1 MISERWRLAANVTFS
16 VCGAFC
22 SVLTVKPWF
31 GTAEIRHTPPPPN
44 RTVALPPSDGTVYTP
59 APPSSHP
66 GSPPPPGDRGGV
78 VRALGVGV
86 GVGVGPGGSSL
97 VRDGVGRGAR
107 LVGDGLGVAVTVLDT
122 VGRGGAGSSFG
133 AVCATGAVG
142 RVEPTTKWIVM
153 MTAVTLA
160 AVQDSQMIR

>member
-1 MISERWRLAANVTFS
+1 
-16 VCGAFC
+16 
-22 SVLTVKPWF
+22 
-31 GTAEIRHTPPPPN
+31 
-44 RTVALPPSDGTVYTP
+44 
-59 APPSSHP
+59 
-66 GSPPPPGDRGGV
+66 
-78 VRALGVGV
+78 
-86 GVGVGPGGSSL
+86 
-97 VRDGVGRGAR
+97 
-107 LVGDGLGVAVTVLDT
+107 VAVTVLDT